1 MKKKKIMVGILMTLF
16 ISIQI
21 GILYTGIKASF
32 NNKDGNNNEIHGS
45 ITFVSNRTDKQ
56 DELKKL
62 ITNFENVYPKV
73 KVKLELIGDAEEILQ
88 RKASV
93 GELADVTVVPSIITS
108 NEFERYL
115 LSLDDLGFDKDDI
128 YNYNLGVGN
137 DGKLY
142 ALTTSLSWQ
151 GVIYNKRIF
160 NDLGINNVPTTNEE
174 FWNVCEKIKD
184 SNIIPVALN
193 YKQSWVMNTW
203 IDVIPYLYDL
213 NVEKNLTDK
222 TCSILAEDSEVYKS
236 VEFVRSIHK
245 YGYCEKNLIDY
256 EWMQCKSDIV
266 NGNIAMVIWNSDFI
280 NQLEDMG
287 MNKNDIGMFP
297 IPETKNVILN
307 GDYKIGVSK
316 NTKYPEAA
324 KEFLKFLFENDRY
337 SNAVNIKSNLKDSNS
352 TIEMIRN
359 INNYDVTINFEG
371 NLISQKSQEENLIHA
386 QYSRLKSAAN
396 INYNFV
402 QQYVISADTNNIRKN
417 TNRIWTEENMKI
429 SETTK

>member
-1 MKKKKIMVGILMTLF
+1 
-16 ISIQI
+16 
-21 GILYTGIKASF
+21 
-32 NNKDGNNNEIHGS
+32 
-45 ITFVSNRTDKQ
+45 
-56 DELKKL
+56 
-62 ITNFENVYPKV
+62 
-73 KVKLELIGDAEEILQ
+73 
-88 RKASV
+88 
-93 GELADVTVVPSIITS
+93 
-108 NEFERYL
+108 
-115 LSLDDLGFDKDDI
+115 
-128 YNYNLGVGN
+128 
-137 DGKLY
+137 
-142 ALTTSLSWQ
+142 
-151 GVIYNKRIF
+151 
-160 NDLGINNVPTTNEE
+160 
-174 FWNVCEKIKD
+174 
-184 SNIIPVALN
+184 
-193 YKQSWVMNTW
+193 
-203 IDVIPYLYDL
+203 
-213 NVEKNLTDK
+213 
-222 TCSILAEDSEVYKS
+222 
-236 VEFVRSIHK
+236 
-245 YGYCEKNLIDY
+245 
-256 EWMQCKSDIV
+256 
-266 NGNIAMVIWNSDFI
+266 
-280 NQLEDMG
+280 

>member
-1 MKKKKIMVGILMTLF
+1 MNSKLSYPGSLHNHTHYSNLRLRDCIL
-16 ISIQI
+16 
-21 GILYTGIKASF
+21 
-32 NNKDGNNNEIHGS
+32 NEKD
-45 ITFVSNRTDKQ
+45 
-56 DELKKL
+56 
-62 ITNFENVYPKV
+62 
-73 KVKLELIGDAEEILQ
+73 
-88 RKASV
+88 
-93 GELADVTVVPSIITS
+93 
-108 NEFERYL
+108 
-115 LSLDDLGFDKDDI
+115 
-128 YNYNLGVGN
+128 
-137 DGKLY
+137 
-142 ALTTSLSWQ
+142 
-151 GVIYNKRIF
+151 
-160 NDLGINNVPTTNEE
+160 
-174 FWNVCEKIKD
+174 
-184 SNIIPVALN
+184 
-193 YKQSWVMNTW
+193 
-203 IDVIPYLYDL
+203 
-213 NVEKNLTDK
+213 
-222 TCSILAEDSEVYKS
+222 
-236 VEFVRSIHK
+236 
-245 YGYCEKNLIDY
+245 LIDY

-402 QQYVISADTNNIRKN
+402 QQYVISADTKNIRKN